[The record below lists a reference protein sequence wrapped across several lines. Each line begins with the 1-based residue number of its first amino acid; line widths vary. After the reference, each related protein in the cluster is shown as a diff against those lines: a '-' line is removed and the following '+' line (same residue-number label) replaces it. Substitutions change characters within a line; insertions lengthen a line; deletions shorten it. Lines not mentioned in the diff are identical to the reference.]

1 MILEPVLKREIAN
14 IRITAQ
20 KVIPGVSETGHGIR
34 MDAFIMENDDGAD
47 AGVYDIEPDKKES
60 QRSSLPK
67 RVRYYSDLIDVQL
80 LSTGTDYD
88 KLPKLA
94 IIFILSYDPFG
105 KNAMYYEAGTTLKTH
120 PEIPYDD
127 GIRRIYLYT
136 GGELPKDADEYDR
149 RLQALLKY
157 IEKSTEE
164 NVTDDTT
171 KRLDEIVKTAKKKK
185 EIVVRYMKSWEREQ
199 ELIAEGKAEERANT
213 ERERKRADDAEA
225 RADDLKAE
233 LEKYRSKYGS
243 L

>member
-1 MILEPVLKREIAN
+1 M
-14 IRITAQ
+14 
-20 KVIPGVSETGHGIR
+20 
-34 MDAFIMENDDGAD
+34 
-47 AGVYDIEPDKKES
+47 
-60 QRSSLPK
+60 
-67 RVRYYSDLIDVQL
+67 RYYSDLIDVQL

-88 KLPKLA
+88 KLPNLA

-136 GGELPKDADEYDR
+136 GGELPENADEYDR

-171 KRLDEIVKTAKKKK
+171 KRLDEIVNTAKKKK
-185 EIVVRYMKSWEREQ
+185 EIGVRYMKSWEREQ
-199 ELIAEGKAEERANT
+199 ELIAEGKAEGKEEERVNTEAERARADAA
-213 ERERKRADDAEA
+213 EARADDAEARADDAEA
-225 RADDLKAE
+225 RADDLRAE
-233 LEKYRSKYGS
+233 LAKYRSKYGS